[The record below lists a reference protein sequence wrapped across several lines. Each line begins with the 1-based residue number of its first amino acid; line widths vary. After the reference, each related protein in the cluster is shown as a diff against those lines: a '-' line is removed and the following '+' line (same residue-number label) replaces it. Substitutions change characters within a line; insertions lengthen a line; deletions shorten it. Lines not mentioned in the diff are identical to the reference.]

1 MNKAENL
8 SDLKSSIGLLLLRLS
23 FGGIMFFQ
31 HGIPKF
37 MKLLNGA
44 PYKFADVFGLGTGLS
59 LGLAVFS
66 EAVCALLL
74 VIGLFTR
81 WASLPLAVTMLI
93 AAFLI
98 HGSDPFG
105 DKELAILYLI
115 AYLCIFLMGPGKY
128 SIDHRIGRK

>member
-8 SDLKSSIGLLLLRLS
+8 FDLKHSLGLLLIRLS
-23 FGGIMFFQ
+23 FGGIMCFQ
-31 HGIPKF
+31 HGIPKL

-59 LGLAVFS
+59 LSLAVFS
-66 EAVCALLL
+66 EVLCGFLL

-81 WASLPLAVTMLI
+81 WASVPLIVTMII

-115 AYLCIFLMGPGKY
+115 AYLCIFLLGPGKY
-128 SIDHRIGRK
+128 SIDHRIGKE

>member
-1 MNKAENL
+1 MRLNQ
-8 SDLKSSIGLLLLRLS
+8 SDLKSNIGLLLLRLF

-37 MKLLNGA
+37 MKLIDGA

-66 EAVCALLL
+66 EVLCGLLL
-74 VIGLFTR
+74 VVGLFTR
-81 WASLPLAVTMLI
+81 WASLPLIATMLI

-98 HGSDPFG
+98 HGSDSFG

-115 AYLCIFLMGPGKY
+115 AYLCVFLLGPGKY
-128 SIDHRIGRK
+128 SIDYRIERK